1 MWRFHASY
9 VARADA
15 KSLVDLWSASR
26 PQIDAATTLSHV
38 AARYYTHFVTAT
50 AQIPFQADASEWS
63 GVVELRRAL
72 EPAGGAR
79 ELCALLAQ
87 SFDLNSEDIKILHWA
102 RLH

>member
-1 MWRFHASY
+1 MFQKA
-9 VARADA
+9 VP
-15 KSLVDLWSASR
+15 KSLVVLWNASR

-63 GVVELRRAL
+63 GVVELRCAL
-72 EPAGGAR
+72 EPSGGTR